1 MHPYYNGFTGDIIAD
16 QSKAGNYTCTGKIQR
31 IDETTLEITELPLKV
46 WTQDYK
52 EFLEKMLVG
61 DKEKKIESEIL
72 DFKENHTD
80 DTVAFTIYASKEKI
94 DEFEQSK
101 LGLYGKFKLTSS
113 FTTSNMNLFDANSRI
128 TKYTSPEEIL
138 DAFYEIRLEFY
149 SKRKAMLLKNLRHEQ
164 LILSNKA
171 RFVEEVCKGSLVV
184 SNRKRADILADL
196 HRRGY
201 DVIEKSKKSREDD
214 EDMESFDDE
223 TNDAKLAKGYDY
235 LLGMKIWNLTMEK
248 VLQLRQELDEKIKA
262 VDELDK
268 RSITDIWVEDLTA
281 IEAALDERDLEK
293 AAQLGEERKAQ
304 LKSQNLQK
312 QRAKKGP
319 TKSAKKKKL
328 VVMNSKETSS
338 DGVVELSDSDEDY
351 VLPPKQQSKNNTL
364 PNKDVGKVRLGDSE
378 ESGKPSGVS
387 TSPAAVQLVTNS
399 KEKNEEEQKMHFADI
414 VPTASASSVKV
425 AVKKRPSPKERT
437 VEDEFDFG
445 FSSSGTKNKVEGEAK
460 KMRRGNTKTA
470 KGMPKKSAIANPP
483 ENVVASSESQPSFS
497 RPQRSRAAAS
507 KINYAIDLIDS
518 DEDKKSDEDKESDF
532 E

>member
-1 MHPYYNGFTGDIIAD
+1 
-16 QSKAGNYTCTGKIQR
+16 
-31 IDETTLEITELPLKV
+31 
-46 WTQDYK
+46 
-52 EFLEKMLVG
+52 
-61 DKEKKIESEIL
+61 
-72 DFKENHTD
+72 
-80 DTVAFTIYASKEKI
+80 
-94 DEFEQSK
+94 
-101 LGLYGKFKLTSS
+101 
-113 FTTSNMNLFDANSRI
+113 
-128 TKYTSPEEIL
+128 
-138 DAFYEIRLEFY
+138 
-149 SKRKAMLLKNLRHEQ
+149 
-164 LILSNKA
+164 
-171 RFVEEVCKGSLVV
+171 
-184 SNRKRADILADL
+184 
-196 HRRGY
+196 
-201 DVIEKSKKSREDD
+201 
-214 EDMESFDDE
+214 
-223 TNDAKLAKGYDY
+223 
-235 LLGMKIWNLTMEK
+235 MKIWNLTMEK

-470 KGMPKKSAIANPP
+470 KGMSKKSAVANPP